1 MTVPELFADLFV
13 SIDGST
19 LGTRSP
25 GYFGYL
31 GPDLERWINEEQA
44 RPRLHVMGRKTYETL
59 AQLPEELRD
68 EGWVQTSRK
77 PTVVFSRTLAHAEWP
92 GVELSDHDAV
102 DELRR
107 RKATGDSDL
116 RTVGSLSLVQQ
127 LLDAGL
133 VDHLRLMVFPLALG
147 ETGER
152 PVFERTADVGLTLE
166 AHRVLDDRILLLGY
180 RPEGKPPYADGA
192 LASHGDDDTRR

>member
-13 SIDGST
+13 SVDGST

-31 GPDLERWINEEQA
+31 GPDLERWISEEQA

-59 AQLPEELRD
+59 AQLPQELRD
-68 EGWVQTSRK
+68 EGWELSSRK
-77 PTVVFSRTLAHAEWP
+77 PTVVFSRTLSHAAWP

-107 RKATGDSDL
+107 RKAAGHSDL

-152 PVFERTADVGLTLE
+152 PVFEQTADVGLTLE
-166 AHRVLDDRILLLGY
+166 AHTVLDGRILLLDY
-180 RPEGKPPYADGA
+180 RPDGRPPYADEA
-192 LASHGDDDTRR
+192 LPGNGGDDESQ